1 MCENA
6 SILFIYLLLI
16 GESLTYFFVLDT
28 ISSLMVVSQ
37 STSKGE
43 DNLVSCAELLIEAG
57 GNVNDHDK

>member
-1 MCENA
+1 M
-6 SILFIYLLLI
+6 LV
-16 GESLTYFFVLDT
+16 FFSDT

-57 GNVNDHDK
+57 GNINDHDKYAILFQY